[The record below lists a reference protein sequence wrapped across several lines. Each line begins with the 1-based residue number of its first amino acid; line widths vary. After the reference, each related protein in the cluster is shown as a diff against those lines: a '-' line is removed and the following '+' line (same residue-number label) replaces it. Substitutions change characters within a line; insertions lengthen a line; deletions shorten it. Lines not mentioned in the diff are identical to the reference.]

1 MKLLYLKNI
10 GLTQRIWFNTKSHM
24 QIKSSIKE
32 NWEDTAYID
41 LKITTTYVFEGL
53 YENFQMMQQ
62 LSLLLQLKYD
72 HHVICVLLSMSSTFV
87 YLMSVG

>member
-1 MKLLYLKNI
+1 MRLNSIINLNFY
-10 GLTQRIWFNTKSHM
+10 TFFNNRN
-24 QIKSSIKE
+24 SIKE
-32 NWEDTAYID
+32 NREDTAYID

-62 LSLLLQLKYD
+62 LSLLLQWKYD

>member
-1 MKLLYLKNI
+1 MRLNSIINLNFY
-10 GLTQRIWFNTKSHM
+10 TFFNNRN
-24 QIKSSIKE
+24 SIKE
-32 NWEDTAYID
+32 NREDTAYID

-72 HHVICVLLSMSSTFV
+72 YHVICVLLSMSSTFV